1 MPEAKENPTAD
12 KDDENTKL
20 IDNNGHSADLDV
32 KMSEEGPEL
41 EENQSRWWSLLY

>member
-20 IDNNGHSADLDV
+20 SDNNGNSADLDV

-41 EENQSRWWSLLY
+41 EENQSR